1 VFRRRNPA
9 ATNDAPVDATTGPDT
24 GSETGPETGHGG
36 KGRPTPTRKQAEAAR
51 RERVKP
57 TLDRRTA
64 ARREREARRA
74 QAAKVRHALQT
85 GDEANYTGRDRG
97 PVRAFV
103 RDYVDAR
110 RTVAEYFLPMLVVV
124 LVLSFFPNRT
134 AALLSAA
141 IWLATMVLVTLD
153 LTLLGVRLKREI
165 RTRFPDDPNRGHVL
179 YGVVRATQMRRFR
192 LPKPRV
198 KPGRFGAA
206 PRA

>member
-9 ATNDAPVDATTGPDT
+9 ATGDNPVYTTTGQ
-24 GSETGPETGHGG
+24 ETEQGG

-51 RERVKP
+51 RERAKP
-57 TLDRRTA
+57 KLDRRTA

-74 QAAKVRHALQT
+74 YAAKVRKALET

-103 RDYVDAR
+103 RNYVDSR
-110 RTVAEYFLPMLVVV
+110 RTIAEYFLPMLVIV

-141 IWLATMVLVTLD
+141 IWLASMVLVIVD
-153 LTLLGVRLKREI
+153 LVLLGTRLKREV
-165 RTRFPDDPNRGHVL
+165 RRRFPDDPGRGHVL
-179 YGVVRATQMRRFR
+179 YGIVRATQLRRFR
-192 LPKPRV
+192 LPKPKV
-198 KPGRFGAA
+198 TPGRLGSRPAA
-206 PRA
+206 

>member
-1 VFRRRNPA
+1 VFRRRNA
-9 ATNDAPVDATTGPDT
+9 AASSATPVDATTGPEN
-24 GSETGPETGHGG
+24 GQGG

-74 QAAKVRHALQT
+74 HAAKVRQALQT

-103 RDYVDAR
+103 RNYVDSR

-141 IWLATMVLVTLD
+141 IWLATMVLVAVD

-165 RTRFPDDPNRGHVL
+165 RRRFPDDPNRGHVL

-192 LPKPRV
+192 LPKPKA
-198 KPGRFGAA
+198 KPGRLGSA
-206 PRA
+206 PPA

>member
-1 VFRRRNPA
+1 MFRRRNSA
-9 ATNDAPVDATTGPDT
+9 
-24 GSETGPETGHGG
+24 ETGDQQAQPTAGHETGQGG

-51 RERVKP
+51 RQRVKP

-74 QAAKVRHALQT
+74 HAAKVRQALQT

-103 RDYVDAR
+103 RNYIDSR
-110 RTVAEYFLPMLVVV
+110 RTVAEYFLPLLVII

-141 IWLATMVLVTLD
+141 VWLATMVLVAVD

-165 RTRFPDDPNRGHVL
+165 RRRFPDDEGRGHVL
-179 YGVVRATQMRRFR
+179 YGIVRATQMRRFR
-192 LPKPRV
+192 LPKPKV
-198 KPGRFGAA
+198 KPGRLGATPPA
-206 PRA
+206 